1 MGLEILAF
9 GTETLQSLC
18 LPGELSEDQLGK
30 MTLERWTQLRD
41 QLIEIELIDDT
52 VNPVDAFL
60 PTD

>member
-1 MGLEILAF
+1 
-9 GTETLQSLC
+9 
-18 LPGELSEDQLGK
+18 

-60 PTD
+60 PTN